1 MKPDIAAKAL
11 QRLKDQLAKAKQI
24 EALGVNT
31 TDYDTP
37 YICMIEE
44 LICAL
49 FAKDEH
55 ELDKVLE
62 AVQWWL
68 DDEEKEKTLIH
79 DLNRIDVSDPKEFV
93 KILTTIY

>member
-1 MKPDIAAKAL
+1 MKADKAAKAL
-11 QRLKDQLAKAKQI
+11 QRLKDQLAKAKQL

-31 TDYDTP
+31 IDYDIP

-55 ELDKVLE
+55 EFDKVLE

>member
-1 MKPDIAAKAL
+1 MNGPLIAKAL
-11 QRLKDQLAKAKQI
+11 KRLKDQLAKAKQL

-31 TDYDTP
+31 LDYDTP

-49 FAKDEH
+49 FAKDEN
-55 ELDKVLE
+55 EFDKVLE
-62 AVQWWL
+62 DVQWWL
-68 DDEEKEKTLIH
+68 EESETKIIQK
-79 DLNRIDVSDPKEFV
+79 DGQKIDVSDPKEFV